1 MKLETNHLLYDSIGA
16 AALGLFCGL
25 QRPTSNLTP
34 ADLEAFA
41 NGAQIRY
48 EKTYPYL
55 PAAIAFGAVAVGCGV
70 AWALGGE
77 QPKVAMALEGRS
89 STNAGPP
96 IQPEPQSWNG
106 QVPFAGATESFRV
119 GNPAAILAARMRPT
133 LISANPRV
141 GKGLTVAHAYRQA
154 QVKQGAVVWVIQ
166 PKYHPKEHGYW
177 KQADNVLGFMADSLE
192 SKEDIDDICEQ
203 MQKFIFAWRQLPQRP
218 KVLIID
224 ELAMMKTAFKAW
236 YEGFLKSQ
244 LTMELSSG
252 ETDDRALWAITQ
264 SSLVGDIGV
273 SGGMRATFDLLTIQT
288 PSSQSHL
295 ESLRK
300 SDTSIPPIED
310 VIFERS
316 FSPKQ
321 AVFYHSEVK
330 EWLPMVAYEVPELS
344 SASITGGLT
353 RGNHGTVT
361 DTAESVTNRTEFQK
375 PSQGPDLPLI
385 IAVTNALAQGM
396 SRSKV
401 IKEVLG
407 YQGHKYQEGC
417 DLFDRIKSIIEEN
430 S

>member
-1 MKLETNHLLYDSIGA
+1 MKLETNHLLYGSIGA

-25 QRPTSNLTP
+25 QRPASNLTP

-55 PAAIAFGAVAVGCGV
+55 PAALMFGLVSMGCGV

-77 QPKVAMALEGRS
+77 QPKVAIV
-89 STNAGPP
+89 GP
-96 IQPEPQSWNG
+96 QVAPEPQSWNG

-166 PKYHPKEHGYW
+166 PKYHPKEHSYW
-177 KQADNVLGFMADSLE
+177 EQADNVLGFMADSLE

-224 ELAMMKTAFKAW
+224 ELAMMKTAFKTW

-310 VIFERS
+310 EVIFERS

-321 AVFYHSEVK
+321 AVFYHSEIK

-344 SASITGGLT
+344 SASITGGIT
-353 RGNHGTVT
+353 RGNHGTAL

-375 PSQGPDLPLI
+375 VSQGPDLPLI

-407 YQGHKYQEGC
+407 YQGHKYQEGS

>member
-1 MKLETNHLLYDSIGA
+1 MNQNYLLYGSVGA

-25 QRPTSNLTP
+25 QRPASNLTP

-55 PAAIAFGAVAVGCGV
+55 PAALVFGLVSVGCGV

-77 QPKVAMALEGRS
+77 QPKVAI
-89 STNAGPP
+89 AGPP
-96 IQPEPQSWNG
+96 VQPEPQSWNG

-133 LISANPRV
+133 LISANPRI

-177 KQADNVLGFMADSLE
+177 EQADNVLGFMADSLE

-224 ELAMMKTAFKAW
+224 ELAMMKTAFKSW
-236 YEGFLKSQ
+236 YDGFLKSQ

-310 VIFERS
+310 EVIFERS

-321 AVFYHSEVK
+321 AVFYHSEIK

-344 SASITGGLT
+344 SASITSGIT
-353 RGNHGTVT
+353 RGNHSAAT
-361 DTAESVTNRTEFQK
+361 DTAESVITRTEFQK
-375 PSQGPDLPLI
+375 ASQGPDLPLI
-385 IAVTNALAQGM
+385 IAVTNALAQGL

>member
-1 MKLETNHLLYDSIGA
+1 MKSETNHLLYAAAGA

-25 QRPTSNLTP
+25 QRPASNLTP
-34 ADLEAFA
+34 ADLEAFS
-41 NGAQIRY
+41 NGQQIRY

-55 PAAIAFGAVAVGCGV
+55 PAAIGFGAVAVGCGV
-70 AWALGGE
+70 AWAMQGDP
-77 QPKVAMALEGRS
+77 PKLAI
-89 STNAGPP
+89 AGP
-96 IQPEPQSWNG
+96 QMEPEPPQWNG
-106 QVPFAGATESFRV
+106 KIPFAGATEAYRV

-154 QVKQGAVVWVIQ
+154 QAKHGAVVWVIQ

-177 KQADNVLGFMADSLE
+177 KHADNVLGFMADSLE
-192 SKEDIDDICEQ
+192 TQEQIDDICEQ

-224 ELAMMKTAFKAW
+224 ELAMMKTAFKSW
-236 YEGFLKSQ
+236 YDNFLKSQ

-252 ETDDRALWAITQ
+252 ETDERALWAMTQ

-300 SDTSIPPIED
+300 SDTSIPPIADE

-316 FSPKQ
+316 FSPKK
-321 AVFYHSEVK
+321 AVFYHSEIK

-344 SASITGGLT
+344 SVPGTTAVT
-353 RGNHGTVT
+353 RETQYREG
-361 DTAESVTNRTEFQK
+361 DTALGGTKVPEF
-375 PSQGPDLPLI
+375 PAAPIAPDLPLI
-385 IAVTNALAQGM
+385 LAVSNALAQGM
-396 SRSKV
+396 TRV
-401 IKEVLG
+401 QIIKEVLG
-407 YQGHKYQEGC
+407 YTGRKYQDGA

>member
-1 MKLETNHLLYDSIGA
+1 MKLEINPLLYGSVGA

-25 QRPTSNLTP
+25 QRPASNLTP

-77 QPKVAMALEGRS
+77 QPKVAI
-89 STNAGPP
+89 AGPP
-96 IQPEPQSWNG
+96 IQPEPQGWNG

-177 KQADNVLGFMADSLE
+177 EQADNVLGFMADSLE

-203 MQKFIFAWRQLPQRP
+203 MQRFIFAWRQLPQRP

-236 YEGFLKSQ
+236 YDGFLKSQ

-310 VIFERS
+310 EVIFERS

-321 AVFYHSEVK
+321 AVFYHSEIK

-344 SASITGGLT
+344 SASITGGIT
-353 RGNHGTVT
+353 RGNHGTAV

-375 PSQGPDLPLI
+375 ASQGPDLPLI

>member
-1 MKLETNHLLYDSIGA
+1 MKLETNPLLYGAIGA
-16 AALGLFCGL
+16 AALGVFCGL
-25 QRPTSNLTP
+25 QRPASNLTP

-55 PAAIAFGAVAVGCGV
+55 PAALVLGLVSVGCGV

-77 QPKVAMALEGRS
+77 PPKVAI
-89 STNAGPP
+89 AGPP
-96 IQPEPQSWNG
+96 MQPEPQGWNG

-133 LISANPRV
+133 LISANPRI

-177 KQADNVLGFMADSLE
+177 EQADNVLGFMADALE

-224 ELAMMKTAFKAW
+224 ELAMMKTAFKTW

-244 LTMELSSG
+244 ITMELSSG

-310 VIFERS
+310 AVIFERS
-316 FSPKQ
+316 LSPKQ
-321 AVFYHSEVK
+321 AVFYHSEIK

-353 RGNHGTVT
+353 HGNQGTARDIAELVT
-361 DTAESVTNRTEFQK
+361 RRTELQK
-375 PSQGPDLPLI
+375 PSQGADLALI
-385 IAVTNALAQGM
+385 LAVSNALAQGM

-407 YQGHKYQEGC
+407 YQGQKYQEGSE
-417 DLFDRIKSIIEEN
+417 LFDRIKSIIEEH

>member
-1 MKLETNHLLYDSIGA
+1 MKLETNHLLYGSIGA

-25 QRPTSNLTP
+25 QRPASNLTP

-70 AWALGGE
+70 AWALSGE
-77 QPKVAMALEGRS
+77 QPKVAI
-89 STNAGPP
+89 AGPP
-96 IQPEPQSWNG
+96 IQPEPQGWNG

-177 KQADNVLGFMADSLE
+177 EQADNVLGFMADSLE

-203 MQKFIFAWRQLPQRP
+203 MQRFIFAWRQLPQRP

-236 YEGFLKSQ
+236 YDGFLKSQ

-264 SSLVGDIGV
+264 SSLVSDIGV

-310 VIFERS
+310 EVIFERS

-321 AVFYHSEVK
+321 AVFYHSEIK

-344 SASITGGLT
+344 SASITGGIT
-353 RGNHGTVT
+353 RGNHCTAM

-375 PSQGPDLPLI
+375 ASQGLDLPLI

>member
-1 MKLETNHLLYDSIGA
+1 MKQHYLLYGSIGT

-25 QRPTSNLTP
+25 QRPASNLTP

-70 AWALGGE
+70 TWALGGDP
-77 QPKVAMALEGRS
+77 PKVAI
-89 STNAGPP
+89 AGPP

-177 KQADNVLGFMADSLE
+177 EQADNVLGFMADSLE

-203 MQKFIFAWRQLPQRP
+203 MQRFIFAWRQLPQRP

-224 ELAMMKTAFKAW
+224 ELAMMKTAFKTW

-310 VIFERS
+310 EVIFERS

-321 AVFYHSEVK
+321 AVFYHSEIK

-344 SASITGGLT
+344 SASITGGIT
-353 RGNHGTVT
+353 RGNHGTAT

-417 DLFDRIKSIIEEN
+417 DLFDRIKSIIEKN

>member
-1 MKLETNHLLYDSIGA
+1 MKLETNHLLYGSMGA

-25 QRPTSNLTP
+25 QRPASNLTP

-55 PAAIAFGAVAVGCGV
+55 PAAIAFGLMSVSCGV
-70 AWALGGE
+70 AWAVGGE

-89 STNAGPP
+89 STNAGP
-96 IQPEPQSWNG
+96 QFEPEPQGWNG

-310 VIFERS
+310 EVIFERS

-321 AVFYHSEVK
+321 AVFYHSEIK

-344 SASITGGLT
+344 SASITGGIT
-353 RGNHGTVT
+353 RGNHGTAI
-361 DTAESVTNRTEFQK
+361 DTAESVTSRTEFQK
-375 PSQGPDLPLI
+375 PSQGPDLSLI

-407 YQGHKYQEGC
+407 
-417 DLFDRIKSIIEEN
+417 
-430 S
+430 

>member
-1 MKLETNHLLYDSIGA
+1 MKLETNHLLYGSIGA

-25 QRPTSNLTP
+25 QRPASNLTP

-55 PAAIAFGAVAVGCGV
+55 PAAIAFGAVSVGCGV

-77 QPKVAMALEGRS
+77 QPKVAI
-89 STNAGPP
+89 AGPL
-96 IQPEPQSWNG
+96 IQPEPQNWNG

-236 YEGFLKSQ
+236 YDGFLKSQ

-310 VIFERS
+310 EVIFERS
-316 FSPKQ
+316 LSPKQ

-330 EWLPMVAYEVPELS
+330 EWLPMVAYEVP
-344 SASITGGLT
+344 
-353 RGNHGTVT
+353 
-361 DTAESVTNRTEFQK
+361 K
-375 PSQGPDLPLI
+375 PSYAPATADATDGNEDGVRLSPLDETKVSKFPDPSLAPDLPLI
-385 IAVTNALAQGM
+385 IAVTNALAQGIP
-396 SRSKV
+396 RSQV

-407 YQGHKYQEGC
+407 CTGKKYQEGC

>member
-1 MKLETNHLLYDSIGA
+1 MKLETNHLLYGSMGA

-25 QRPTSNLTP
+25 QRPASNLTP
-34 ADLEAFA
+34 TDLEAFA

-77 QPKVAMALEGRS
+77 QPKVAI
-89 STNAGPP
+89 AGPQ
-96 IQPEPQSWNG
+96 IAPEPQSWNG

-177 KQADNVLGFMADSLE
+177 EQADSVLGFMADSLE

-203 MQKFIFAWRQLPQRP
+203 MQRFIFAWRQLPQRP

-224 ELAMMKTAFKAW
+224 ELAMMKTAFKTW

-310 VIFERS
+310 EVIFERS

-344 SASITGGLT
+344 SASITGGIT
-353 RGNHGTVT
+353 RGNHGTAAH
-361 DTAESVTNRTEFQK
+361 TAESVTSRTEFQK

>member
-1 MKLETNHLLYDSIGA
+1 
-16 AALGLFCGL
+16 
-25 QRPTSNLTP
+25 
-34 ADLEAFA
+34 
-41 NGAQIRY
+41 
-48 EKTYPYL
+48 
-55 PAAIAFGAVAVGCGV
+55 
-70 AWALGGE
+70 
-77 QPKVAMALEGRS
+77 
-89 STNAGPP
+89 
-96 IQPEPQSWNG
+96 
-106 QVPFAGATESFRV
+106 
-119 GNPAAILAARMRPT
+119 MRPT

-177 KQADNVLGFMADSLE
+177 EQADNVLGFMADSLE

-203 MQKFIFAWRQLPQRP
+203 MQRFIFAWRQLPQRP

-310 VIFERS
+310 EVIFERS

-321 AVFYHSEVK
+321 AVFYHSEIK

-344 SASITGGLT
+344 SASITGSLT
-353 RGNHGTVT
+353 RGNHGTAGDV
-361 DTAESVTNRTEFQK
+361 AESVISRTEFQK

-407 YQGHKYQEGC
+407 YQGHKYQEGY

>member
-1 MKLETNHLLYDSIGA
+1 MKLETNPLLYGSIGA

-25 QRPTSNLTP
+25 QRPASNLTP

-55 PAAIAFGAVAVGCGV
+55 PAALVFGLVSVGCGV
-70 AWALGGE
+70 AWALSGE
-77 QPKVAMALEGRS
+77 QPKVAI
-89 STNAGPP
+89 AGPP

-166 PKYHPKEHGYW
+166 PKYHPKEHSYW
-177 KQADNVLGFMADSLE
+177 EQADNVLGFMADSLE

-224 ELAMMKTAFKAW
+224 ELAMMKTAFRAW
-236 YEGFLKSQ
+236 YDGFLKSQ

-310 VIFERS
+310 EVIFERS

-344 SASITGGLT
+344 SASITGGIT
-353 RGNHGTVT
+353 RGNHGTAT
-361 DTAESVTNRTEFQK
+361 DTAESVTSRTEFQK
-375 PSQGPDLPLI
+375 ASQGPDLPLI

-407 YQGHKYQEGC
+407 YQGHKDQEGC

>member
-1 MKLETNHLLYDSIGA
+1 MKSETNHLLYAAAGA

-25 QRPTSNLTP
+25 QRPASNLTP

-55 PAAIAFGAVAVGCGV
+55 PAAIGFAAVAVGCGV
-70 AWALGGE
+70 AWAMQGE
-77 QPKVAMALEGRS
+77 PPKLAI
-89 STNAGPP
+89 AGP
-96 IQPEPQSWNG
+96 QMEPEPPQWNG
-106 QVPFAGATESFRV
+106 KIPFAGATEAYRV
-119 GNPAAILAARMRPT
+119 GNPAALLAARLRPT

-154 QVKQGAVVWVIQ
+154 QAKHGAVVWVIQ

-177 KQADNVLGFMADSLE
+177 KHADNVLGFMADSLE
-192 SKEDIDDICEQ
+192 TQEQIDDICEQ

-224 ELAMMKTAFKAW
+224 ELAMMKTAFKSW
-236 YEGFLKSQ
+236 YDNFLKSQ

-252 ETDDRALWAITQ
+252 ETDERALWAMTQ

-300 SDTSIPPIED
+300 SDTSIPPIADEAL
-310 VIFERS
+310 FERS
-316 FSPKQ
+316 FSPKK
-321 AVFYHSEVK
+321 AVFYHSEIK
-330 EWLPMVAYEVPELS
+330 EWLPMVAYEVPEVMEVAGSGRGS
-344 SASITGGLT
+344 SGSSFGAK
-353 RGNHGTVT
+353 
-361 DTAESVTNRTEFQK
+361 DTADS
-375 PSQGPDLPLI
+375 LPLTSHFQESAYGLPI
-385 IAVTNALAQGM
+385 GLILTVSNALSEGM
-396 SRSKV
+396 SRTKIV
-401 IKEVLG
+401 EEVMG
-407 YQGHKYQEGC
+407 YKGRKFQEGA

>member
-1 MKLETNHLLYDSIGA
+1 MNQNYLLYGSVGA

-25 QRPTSNLTP
+25 QRPASNLTP

-55 PAAIAFGAVAVGCGV
+55 PAALVFGLVSVGCGV

-77 QPKVAMALEGRS
+77 PPKVAI
-89 STNAGPP
+89 AGPRVA
-96 IQPEPQSWNG
+96 PEPQGWNG

-133 LISANPRV
+133 LISANPRI

-177 KQADNVLGFMADSLE
+177 EQADNVLGFMADSLE

-203 MQKFIFAWRQLPQRP
+203 MQRFIFAWRQLPQRP

-310 VIFERS
+310 EVIFERS

-321 AVFYHSEVK
+321 AVFYHSEIK
-330 EWLPMVAYEVPELS
+330 EWLPMVAYEMPELS

-353 RGNHGTVT
+353 RGNHGTAI
-361 DTAESVTNRTEFQK
+361 DTAESVTSRTEFQK

-385 IAVTNALAQGM
+385 IAVTNALAQGL

>member
-1 MKLETNHLLYDSIGA
+1 
-16 AALGLFCGL
+16 
-25 QRPTSNLTP
+25 
-34 ADLEAFA
+34 
-41 NGAQIRY
+41 
-48 EKTYPYL
+48 
-55 PAAIAFGAVAVGCGV
+55 
-70 AWALGGE
+70 
-77 QPKVAMALEGRS
+77 
-89 STNAGPP
+89 
-96 IQPEPQSWNG
+96 
-106 QVPFAGATESFRV
+106 
-119 GNPAAILAARMRPT
+119 
-133 LISANPRV
+133 
-141 GKGLTVAHAYRQA
+141 
-154 QVKQGAVVWVIQ
+154 
-166 PKYHPKEHGYW
+166 
-177 KQADNVLGFMADSLE
+177 
-192 SKEDIDDICEQ
+192 DDICEQ

-236 YEGFLKSQ
+236 YDGFLKSQ

-310 VIFERS
+310 EVIFERS

-321 AVFYHSEVK
+321 AVFYHSEIK

-353 RGNHGTVT
+353 RGNHGTAAH
-361 DTAESVTNRTEFQK
+361 TAESVTSRTEFQK
-375 PSQGPDLPLI
+375 ASQGPDLPLI

>member
-1 MKLETNHLLYDSIGA
+1 MKLETNHLLYGSIGA
-16 AALGLFCGL
+16 AALAVFCGL
-25 QRPTSNLTP
+25 QRPASNLTP
-34 ADLEAFA
+34 GDLEAFA
-41 NGAQIRY
+41 NGAQVRY

-55 PAAIAFGAVAVGCGV
+55 PAALVLGLASVGCGV
-70 AWALGGE
+70 AWAMGGE
-77 QPKVAMALEGRS
+77 QPKVAI
-89 STNAGPP
+89 AGPQ

-133 LISANPRV
+133 LISANPRI

-154 QVKQGAVVWVIQ
+154 QVKHGAVVWVIQ

-177 KQADNVLGFMADSLE
+177 EQADNVLGFMADSLE

-203 MQKFIFAWRQLPQRP
+203 MQRFIFAWRQLPQRP

-224 ELAMMKTAFKAW
+224 ELAMMKTAFKSW
-236 YEGFLKSQ
+236 YDGFLKSQ
-244 LTMELSSG
+244 ITMELSSG

-288 PSSQSHL
+288 PGSQSHL

-310 VIFERS
+310 EVIFERS

-321 AVFYHSEVK
+321 AVFYHSEIK

-344 SASITGGLT
+344 SASVTGGIT
-353 RGNHGTVT
+353 RGNHGTAR
-361 DTAESVTNRTEFQK
+361 DIAESVTSRTEFQK
-375 PSQGPDLPLI
+375 ASQGPDLALI

-407 YQGHKYQEGC
+407 YQGHKYQEGS